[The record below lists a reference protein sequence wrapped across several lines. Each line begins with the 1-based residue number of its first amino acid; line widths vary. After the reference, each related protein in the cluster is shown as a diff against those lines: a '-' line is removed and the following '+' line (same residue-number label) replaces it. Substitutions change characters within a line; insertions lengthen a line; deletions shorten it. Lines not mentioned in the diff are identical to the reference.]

1 MVTGPVQGGTGSP
14 KIVSK
19 NSSKEAPETPYHPVP
34 PSAASGSNERPSEV
48 SSGQTFP
55 PHVRGAGGSPTLGSV
70 ADWLR
75 RHVVEVRE
83 WPPVGSHDD
92 PGCLVAACG
101 RSTFAVGLCRA
112 HYKRAQRAHRAELRR
127 ARE

>member
-1 MVTGPVQGGTGSP
+1 VVTGAVQGGTGSP

-19 NSSKEAPETPYHPVP
+19 ESSQGTPETPYHPVP
-34 PSAASGSNERPSEV
+34 PSAAIGPDEPPMGASN
-48 SSGQTFP
+48 GQTFP
-55 PHVRGAGGSPTLGSV
+55 PHVCEANGSKTPGSV

-92 PGCLVAACG
+92 PGCLVASCG

-112 HYKRAQRAHRAELRR
+112 HYKRAQRACRAELRR
-127 ARE
+127 SRE